1 MQIISNGANSPV
13 SDQGPYRQGA
23 KEAKTV
29 SSAIRDGTGGTDA
42 HRGRRGVGDR
52 TIQNIS
58 ACSLTFDDY
67 ETLRRMVDRKIIQAI
82 PISDDRTFT
91 VTAPIYFPDL
101 FHYKRK
107 SRNKAR
113 PWHSVSM
120 QQELGGLKSLRS
132 RTRAT
137 LGIDGI
143 MVIRVIRDSFLNV
156 AFCICLWFYLLKLM
170 HCI

>member
-1 MQIISNGANSPV
+1 MQTTSTQSYITSK
-13 SDQGPYRQGA
+13 DEPYRTGGSLSR
-23 KEAKTV
+23 V
-29 SSAIRDGTGGTDA
+29 SPSIRDGTGGDSG
-42 HRGRRGVGDR
+42 RRRGVGDR

-58 ACSLTFDDY
+58 ACSLSFDDY

-82 PISDDRTFT
+82 PVADDRTFT

-113 PWHSVSM
+113 PWHSVAL
-120 QQELGGLKSLRS
+120 QQELGGLKSLRT

-143 MVIRVIRDSFLNV
+143 IVMRVIRDSFLNF
-156 AFCICLWFYLLKLM
+156 AFCVCLWFYLLKLM